1 MKKST
6 TLFQLSMNNR
16 AAFRYQLSIGRRSAI
31 NRATNHR
38 AADLYQLGIINQ
50 DLSDCKLLKW
60 VVTFLLI
67 IVNCSLIIAQAQ
79 DSLKIQTLN
88 EVIVSATRANQRT
101 GMAFTNVYQKDIKK
115 LNLGQDMPFLL
126 NQLPSV
132 VVSSD
137 AGAGVGYTG
146 IRIRGTDPTRI
157 NVTLNGVPYNDSE
170 SQGTYWVN
178 MPDLAS
184 SAQSIQVQRGVGTST
199 NGAGA
204 FGASININ
212 TLGYEREAYGETNFT
227 VGSYNTLK
235 TNVLAST
242 GLLNEHI
249 VVDARLSK
257 LSSDGYIDRAASDLK
272 SFYVSAGY
280 YGKNNF
286 VRLNVFS
293 GKEKTY
299 QAWEGVPESL
309 LSSNRTFNPYTY
321 DNQVD
326 DYQQDHYQLI
336 SSFKLNPNWT
346 FSPTLH
352 YTKGRGFYEQFK
364 PEDKFANYGLPNV
377 IVGNETIKRTDLVRR
392 KWLDNDFY
400 GATYSLDYQPINSKI
415 SGNIG
420 GGWNKYEGEHFGEI
434 IWAKYTSTAD
444 IRYRW
449 YESKASKTDFNVF
462 TKGYYQVNE
471 ALNFFADLQFRTV
484 NYDIIGTGDKRQNI
498 SQVSGYQFFNPK
510 FGVNFQINKF
520 TSIYASYAVGNK
532 EPSRQDFVDNAP
544 KAPLAET
551 LRDLEIGYRL
561 AGQKLSFD
569 ANFYYMN
576 YKNQL
581 VLTGQVNGVGEA
593 IRTNVAQS
601 YRAGL
606 ELSATVK
613 FAPKWTLAANT
624 TFSQNK
630 IKDFSETI
638 VNYDGDADKINK
650 FTKTDISFSPNL
662 IAGGQLSFAPTK
674 NIEFGWLTKYVSQQ
688 FLDNTA
694 NDTRSLNAFFTNDL
708 RASFSIK
715 PKVVKK
721 RNAARLTIS
730 LLVNNIFNHLYES
743 NGYTYSYISEKQT
756 VTENFY
762 YPQAGTNFLLAVKV
776 RL

>member
-1 MKKST
+1 MKKLT
-6 TLFQLSMNNR
+6 
-16 AAFRYQLSIGRRSAI
+16 
-31 NRATNHR
+31 
-38 AADLYQLGIINQ
+38 
-50 DLSDCKLLKW
+50 
-60 VVTFLLI
+60 TFLLVHSLRST
-67 IVNCSLIIAQAQ
+67 VNSLQFTVFVKTYCLSPIAYCLLFSANAQ
-79 DSLKIQTLN
+79 DSTSIRQLN
-88 EVIVSATRANQRT
+88 EVVVSATRANQKT

-115 LNLGQDMPFLL
+115 VNLGQDMPFLL

-178 MPDLAS
+178 MPDFAS

-212 TLGYEREAYGETNFT
+212 TLGYEQDAYGETNFT
-227 VGSYNTLK
+227 VGSFNTLK

-242 GLLNEHI
+242 GLLNNHF

-257 LSSDGYIDRAASDLK
+257 LSSDGYIDRASSDLK

-286 VRLNVFS
+286 VRFNAFS

-309 LSSNRTFNPYTY
+309 LKTDRTYNPYTY

-336 SSFKLNPNWT
+336 SSFKLNNNWT
-346 FSPTLH
+346 FNPILH

-364 PEDKFANYGLPNV
+364 PEDKYSNYGLPNV
-377 IVGNETIKRTDLVRR
+377 VIGTTTLKKTDIIRR

-400 GATYSLDYQPINSKI
+400 GATYSFDYQSNKKFSA
-415 SGNIG
+415 NIG
-420 GGWNKYEGEHFGEI
+420 GAWNKYDGNHFGEI
-434 IWAKYTSTAD
+434 IWAKNASTAD
-444 IRYRW
+444 MRYRW
-449 YESKASKTDFNVF
+449 YESKALKTDFNIY
-462 TKGYYQVNE
+462 TKGYYQVSE
-471 ALNFFADLQFRTV
+471 ALNFFADLQYRTV
-484 NYDIIGTGDKRQNI
+484 AYDMKGTGDKRQDI
-498 SQVSGYQFFNPK
+498 TQKSDYKFFNPK
-510 FGVNFQINKF
+510 FGVNYQVSKT
-520 TSIYASYAVGNK
+520 TSVYASYAVGNK

-544 KAPLAET
+544 KAPLAEN
-551 LRDLEIGYRL
+551 LQDLEVGYRL
-561 AGQKLSFD
+561 AGTKLSFD

-593 IRTNVAQS
+593 IRVNVPKS

-613 FAPKWTLAANT
+613 LAEKWKLAANT

-630 IKDFSETI
+630 IKNFTETI

-650 FTKTDISFSPNL
+650 FSKTDISFSPNL
-662 IAGGQLSFAPTK
+662 IAGGQLSYNPAK
-674 NIEFGWLTKYVSQQ
+674 NVELAWMTKYVSKQ
-688 FLDNTA
+688 FMDNTSDV
-694 NDTRSLNAFFTNDL
+694 NRSLKAFFVNDI
-708 RASFSIK
+708 RASYSIK
-715 PKVVKK
+715 PKIVKE
-721 RNAARLTIS
+721 LTFS

-743 NGYTYSYISEKQT
+743 NGYTYSYIYDKQVT
-756 VTENFY
+756 TENFY

>member
-1 MKKST
+1 MKKLT
-6 TLFQLSMNNR
+6 TN
-16 AAFRYQLSIGRRSAI
+16 QLSINS
-31 NRATNHR
+31 N
-38 AADLYQLGIINQ
+38 QLSISK
-50 DLSDCKLLKW
+50 LSRTK
-60 VVTFLLI
+60 VFLSLI
-67 IVNCSLIIAQAQ
+67 IVNCSLIIVQAQ
-79 DSLKIQTLN
+79 DSTGRHSEKIRELN
-88 EVIVSATRANQRT
+88 EVVVSSTRANQKM
-101 GMAFTNVYQKDIKK
+101 GMAFTNVYQKDLKK
-115 LNLGQDMPFLL
+115 NNLGQDLPFLL

-178 MPDLAS
+178 MPDFAS

-212 TLGYEREAYGETNFT
+212 TLSYQQEAYGETNFT
-227 VGSYNTLK
+227 VGSFNTLK

-242 GLLNEHI
+242 GLLNDHF

-257 LSSDGYIDRAASDLK
+257 LSSDGYIDRASSDLK

-280 YGKNNF
+280 YGKDNF
-286 VRLNVFS
+286 VRFNAFS

-309 LSSNRTFNPYTY
+309 LKTDRTFNPYTY

-336 SSFKLNPNWT
+336 SSFKLNKNWT
-346 FSPTLH
+346 LNPTLH
-352 YTKGRGFYEQFK
+352 YTKGRGFYEQFR
-364 PEDKFANYGLPNV
+364 EQDKFSNYGLPNV
-377 IVGNETIKRTDLVRR
+377 VSGTETIKKTDLVRR
-392 KWLDNDFY
+392 KWLDNNFY
-400 GATYSLDYQPINSKI
+400 GATYSLDYQAGGVPSNKKFSA
-415 SGNIG
+415 NIG
-420 GGWNKYEGEHFGEI
+420 GAWNKYDGDHFGEI
-434 IWAKYTSTAD
+434 IWAKNTSTAD

-449 YESKASKTDFNVF
+449 YESNSLKTDFNIF
-462 TKGYYQVNE
+462 TKAFYQVND
-471 ALNFFADLQFRTV
+471 ALNFYGDLQYRTV
-484 NYDIIGTGDKRQNI
+484 NYDIKGTGDKRQEI
-498 SQVSGYQFFNPK
+498 TQLSAGGVPHYQFFNPK
-510 FGVNFQINKF
+510 FGMNYQINKF
-520 TSIYASYAVGNK
+520 SSVYASFAVGNK
-532 EPSRQDFVDNAP
+532 EPSRQDFIDNAP
-544 KAPLAET
+544 KAPLAEN
-551 LRDLEIGYRL
+551 LQDLEAGYRL
-561 AGQKLSFD
+561 AGTKFSFD

-593 IRTNVAQS
+593 IRVNVAES

-606 ELSATVK
+606 ELSANWK
-613 FAPKWTLAANT
+613 FAPRWALAANT

-630 IKDFSETI
+630 IKNFTETV

-650 FTKTDISFSPNL
+650 FAKTDISFSPNL
-662 IAGGQLSFAPTK
+662 IAGGQLSYAPCK
-674 NIEFGWLTKYVSQQ
+674 NLELAWLSKYVSKQ
-688 FLDNTA
+688 FMDNTSDD
-694 NDTRSLNAFFTNDL
+694 NRSLNAFFVNDL
-708 RASFSIK
+708 RATFSVK
-715 PKVVKK
+715 PKIIKE
-721 RNAARLTIS
+721 LTFS
-730 LLVNNIFNHLYES
+730 LLVNNLFNHLYES
-743 NGYTYSYISEKQT
+743 NGYTYSYIYDKQVT
-756 VTENFY
+756 TENFY

>member
-1 MKKST
+1 MKKLT
-6 TLFQLSMNNR
+6 TFILLFIASSLG
-16 AAFRYQLSIGRRSAI
+16 LVI
-31 NRATNHR
+31 N
-38 AADLYQLGIINQ
+38 
-50 DLSDCKLLKW
+50 
-60 VVTFLLI
+60 
-67 IVNCSLIIAQAQ
+67 AQ
-79 DSLKIQTLN
+79 DSTKIRELN
-88 EVIVSATRANQRT
+88 EVVVSATRANEKT

-115 LNLGQDMPFLL
+115 VNLGQDMPFLL

-157 NVTLNGVPYNDSE
+157 NITLNGIPYNDSE

-178 MPDLAS
+178 MPDFAS

-212 TLGYEREAYGETNFT
+212 TLGYEPNAYGETNFS
-227 VGSYNTLK
+227 VGSFNTLK
-235 TNVLAST
+235 TNILAST
-242 GLLNEHI
+242 GLLKNQSESGSF

-257 LSSDGYIDRAASDLK
+257 LTSDGYIDRASSDLK
-272 SFYVSAGY
+272 SFYVSGGY

-309 LSSNRTFNPYTY
+309 LKTNRTYNPYTY

-336 SSFKLNPNWT
+336 SSFKLNQHWT
-346 FSPTLH
+346 FNPTLH
-352 YTKGRGFYEQFK
+352 YTKGRGFYEQFR
-364 PEDKFANYGLPNV
+364 PDDKYSTYGLPDVV
-377 IVGNETIKRTDLVRR
+377 IGGQTIKRTDLVRR

-400 GATYSLDYQPINSKI
+400 GGVYSFDYQSNKKFSA
-415 SGNIG
+415 NIG
-420 GGWNKYEGEHFGEI
+420 GGWNKYDGNHFGEI
-434 IWAKYTSTAD
+434 IWAKNASTSN

-449 YESKASKTDFNVF
+449 YESHSIKTDFNIYA
-462 TKGYYQVNE
+462 KGYYQVND
-471 ALNFFADLQFRTV
+471 ALNFFADLQYRTV
-484 NYDIIGTGDKRQNI
+484 AYDMKGLGDKRQDI
-498 SQVSGYQFFNPK
+498 TQKTDYKFFNPK
-510 FGVNFQINKF
+510 FGVNYQLSK
-520 TSIYASYAVGNK
+520 TSAVYASYAIGNK

-551 LRDLEIGYRL
+551 LRDLEVGYRT
-561 AGQKLSFD
+561 AGSKVSFD
-569 ANFYYMN
+569 ANFYYMD

-593 IRTNVAQS
+593 IRVNVPES
-601 YRAGL
+601 YRAGI
-606 ELSATVK
+606 ELMANWK
-613 FAPKWTLAANT
+613 FAPKWTLSGNA

-630 IKDFSETI
+630 IKNFSETI

-650 FTKTDISFSPNL
+650 FSKTDISFSPNL
-662 IAGGQLSFAPTK
+662 IAGGQLSFAPVK
-674 NIEFGWLTKYVSQQ
+674 NVELAWMTKYVSKQ
-688 FLDNTA
+688 FMDNTGDD
-694 NDTRSLNAFFTNDL
+694 NRSLNAFFVNDV
-708 RASFSIK
+708 RANYTIK
-715 PKVVKK
+715 PKFLKEM
-721 RNAARLTIS
+721 TFS

-743 NGYTYSYISEKQT
+743 NGYTYSYIYDKQVT
-756 VTENFY
+756 TENFY
-762 YPQAGTNFLLAVKV
+762 YPQAGTNFLLAVKI

>member
-1 MKKST
+1 MKKLT
-6 TLFQLSMNNR
+6 
-16 AAFRYQLSIGRRSAI
+16 
-31 NRATNHR
+31 
-38 AADLYQLGIINQ
+38 
-50 DLSDCKLLKW
+50 
-60 VVTFLLI
+60 TFLLVHSLRST
-67 IVNCSLIIAQAQ
+67 VNSLQFTVFVKTYCLLAIAYCLLFSANAQ
-79 DSLKIQTLN
+79 DSTSIRQLN
-88 EVIVSATRANQRT
+88 EVVVSATRANQKT

-115 LNLGQDMPFLL
+115 VNLGQDMPFLL

-178 MPDLAS
+178 MPDFAS

-212 TLGYEREAYGETNFT
+212 TLGYEQDAYGETNFT
-227 VGSYNTLK
+227 VGSFNTLK

-242 GLLNEHI
+242 GLLNNHF

-257 LSSDGYIDRAASDLK
+257 LSSDGYIDRASSDLK

-286 VRLNVFS
+286 VRFNAFS

-309 LSSNRTFNPYTY
+309 LKTDRTYNPYTY

-336 SSFKLNPNWT
+336 SSFKLNNNWT
-346 FSPTLH
+346 FNPIIH

-364 PEDKFANYGLPNV
+364 PEDKYSNYGLPNV
-377 IVGNETIKRTDLVRR
+377 VIGTTTLKKTDIIRR

-400 GATYSLDYQPINSKI
+400 GATYSFDYQSNKKFSA
-415 SGNIG
+415 NIG
-420 GGWNKYEGEHFGEI
+420 GAWNKYDGNHFGEI
-434 IWAKYTSTAD
+434 IWAKNASTAD
-444 IRYRW
+444 MRYRW
-449 YESKASKTDFNVF
+449 YESKALKTDFNIY
-462 TKGYYQVNE
+462 TKGYYQVSE
-471 ALNFFADLQFRTV
+471 ALNFFADLQYRTV
-484 NYDIIGTGDKRQNI
+484 AYDMKGTGDKRQDI
-498 SQVSGYQFFNPK
+498 TQKSDYKFFNPK
-510 FGVNFQINKF
+510 FGVNYQLSKT
-520 TSIYASYAVGNK
+520 TSVYASYAVGNK

-544 KAPLAET
+544 KAPLAEN
-551 LRDLEIGYRL
+551 LQDLEVGYRL
-561 AGQKLSFD
+561 VGTKLSFD

-593 IRTNVAQS
+593 IRVNVPKS

-613 FAPKWTLAANT
+613 LAEKWKLAANT

-630 IKDFSETI
+630 IKNFTETI

-650 FTKTDISFSPNL
+650 FSKTDISFSPNL
-662 IAGGQLSFAPTK
+662 IAGGQLSYNPAK
-674 NIEFGWLTKYVSQQ
+674 NVELAWMTKYVSKQ
-688 FLDNTA
+688 FMDNTSDV
-694 NDTRSLNAFFTNDL
+694 NRSLNAFFVNDI
-708 RASFSIK
+708 RASYSIK
-715 PKVVKK
+715 PKIVKE
-721 RNAARLTIS
+721 LTFS

-743 NGYTYSYISEKQT
+743 NGYTYSYIYDKQVT
-756 VTENFY
+756 TENFY

>member
-1 MKKST
+1 MKKLT
-6 TLFQLSMNNR
+6 TFQLS
-16 AAFRYQLSIGRRSAI
+16 
-31 NRATNHR
+31 
-38 AADLYQLGIINQ
+38 IINYQ
-50 DLSDCKLLKW
+50 RFDVLIRKFIVS
-60 VVTFLLI
+60 LI
-67 IVNCSLIIAQAQ
+67 IVNCSFIIVNAQ
-79 DSLKIQTLN
+79 DSTSIQQLN
-88 EVIVSATRANQRT
+88 EVVLNATRANQKT

-115 LNLGQDMPFLL
+115 VNLGQDMPFLL

-137 AGAGVGYTG
+137 AGAGVGYTS

-178 MPDLAS
+178 MPDFAS

-212 TLGYEREAYGETNFT
+212 TLGYEQDAYGETNFT
-227 VGSYNTLK
+227 VGSFNTLK

-242 GLLNEHI
+242 GLLNGHF

-257 LSSDGYIDRAASDLK
+257 LSSDGYIDRASSDLK

-280 YGKNNF
+280 YGKYNF
-286 VRLNVFS
+286 VRFNAFS

-309 LSSNRTFNPYTY
+309 LKTNRTFNSYTF

-336 SSFKLNPNWT
+336 SSFKLNNNWT
-346 FSPTLH
+346 FNPIFH

-364 PEDKFANYGLPNV
+364 PEDKYSNYGLPNV
-377 IVGNETIKRTDLVRR
+377 VTGTTTLMKTDIIRR

-400 GATYSLDYQPINSKI
+400 GAAYSLDYQSNKKFSA
-415 SGNIG
+415 NIG
-420 GGWNKYEGEHFGEI
+420 GAWNKYDGDHFGEI
-434 IWAKYTSTAD
+434 IWAKNASTAD
-444 IRYRW
+444 LRYRW
-449 YESKASKTDFNVF
+449 YESNALKTDFNIYI
-462 TKGYYQVNE
+462 KGYYQMSE
-471 ALNFFADLQFRTV
+471 ALNFFADLQYRNVDYTMK
-484 NYDIIGTGDKRQNI
+484 GTGDKRQDI
-498 SQVSGYQFFNPK
+498 TQKSAGGVTKYQFFNPK
-510 FGVNFQINKF
+510 FGMNYQVNKT
-520 TSIYASYAVGNK
+520 TSVYASYAVGNK

-544 KAPLAET
+544 KAPLAEN
-551 LRDLEIGYRL
+551 LQDLEVGYRL
-561 AGQKLSFD
+561 AGTKLSFD

-593 IRTNVAQS
+593 IRVNVPKS

-613 FAPKWTLAANT
+613 LAEKWKLAANT

-630 IKDFSETI
+630 IKDFTETV

-650 FTKTDISFSPNL
+650 FAKTDISFSPNL
-662 IAGGQLSFAPTK
+662 ISGGQLFYSPTQ
-674 NIEFGWLTKYVSQQ
+674 NVELAWMTKYVSKQ
-688 FLDNTA
+688 FMDNTS
-694 NDTRSLNAFFTNDL
+694 DDDRSLNAFFVNDI
-708 RASFSIK
+708 RASYTIK
-715 PKVVKK
+715 PKAERRPLFKEFSF
-721 RNAARLTIS
+721 S

-743 NGYTYSYISEKQT
+743 NGYTYSYIYDKQ
-756 VTENFY
+756 VATENFY

>member
-1 MKKST
+1 MKKLT
-6 TLFQLSMNNR
+6 TFQLS
-16 AAFRYQLSIGRRSAI
+16 
-31 NRATNHR
+31 
-38 AADLYQLGIINQ
+38 IINYQ
-50 DLSDCKLLKW
+50 RFDVLIRKFIVS
-60 VVTFLLI
+60 LI
-67 IVNCSLIIAQAQ
+67 IVNCSFIIVNAQ
-79 DSLKIQTLN
+79 DSTSIQQLN
-88 EVIVSATRANQRT
+88 EVVLNATRANQKT
-101 GMAFTNVYQKDIKK
+101 GMSFTNVYQKDIKK
-115 LNLGQDMPFLL
+115 VNLGQDMPFLL

-137 AGAGVGYTG
+137 AGAGVGYTS

-178 MPDLAS
+178 MPDFAS

-212 TLGYEREAYGETNFT
+212 TLGYEQDAYGETNFT
-227 VGSYNTLK
+227 VGSFNTLK

-242 GLLNEHI
+242 GLLNGHF

-257 LSSDGYIDRAASDLK
+257 LSSDGYIDRASSDLK

-280 YGKNNF
+280 YGKYNF
-286 VRLNVFS
+286 VRFNAFS

-309 LSSNRTFNPYTY
+309 LKTNRTFNSYTY

-336 SSFKLNPNWT
+336 SSFKLNNNWT
-346 FSPTLH
+346 FNPIFH

-364 PEDKFANYGLPNV
+364 PEDKYSNYGLPNV
-377 IVGNETIKRTDLVRR
+377 VTGTTTLMKTDIIRR
-392 KWLDNDFY
+392 KWLNNDFY
-400 GATYSLDYQPINSKI
+400 GAAYSLDYQSNKKFSA
-415 SGNIG
+415 NIG
-420 GGWNKYEGEHFGEI
+420 GAWNKYDGDHFGEI
-434 IWAKYTSTAD
+434 IWAKNASTAD
-444 IRYRW
+444 LRYRW
-449 YESKASKTDFNVF
+449 YESNALKTDFNIYI
-462 TKGYYQVNE
+462 KGYYQMSE
-471 ALNFFADLQFRTV
+471 ALNFFADLQYRNVDYTMK
-484 NYDIIGTGDKRQNI
+484 GTGDKRQDI
-498 SQVSGYQFFNPK
+498 TQKSAGGVTKYQFFNPK
-510 FGVNFQINKF
+510 FGMNYQVNKT
-520 TSIYASYAVGNK
+520 TSVYASYAVGNK

-544 KAPLAET
+544 KAPLAEN
-551 LRDLEIGYRL
+551 LQDLEVGYRL
-561 AGQKLSFD
+561 AGTKLSFD

-593 IRTNVAQS
+593 IRVNVPKS

-613 FAPKWTLAANT
+613 LAEKWKLAANT

-630 IKDFSETI
+630 IKNFTETV
-638 VNYDGDADKINK
+638 VNYDGDAYKINK
-650 FTKTDISFSPNL
+650 FAKTDISFSPNL
-662 IAGGQLSFAPTK
+662 ISGGQLFYAPTQ
-674 NIEFGWLTKYVSQQ
+674 NVELAWMTKYVSKQ
-688 FLDNTA
+688 FMDNTS
-694 NDTRSLNAFFTNDL
+694 DDDRSLNAFFVNDI
-708 RASFSIK
+708 RASYTIK
-715 PKVVKK
+715 PKAERRPLFKEFSF
-721 RNAARLTIS
+721 S

-743 NGYTYSYISEKQT
+743 NGYTYSYIYDKQVT
-756 VTENFY
+756 TENFY